1 MEMLLKL
8 LGIEIAKSQAEIN
21 GIENNHTTQIN
32 KAKDDSM
39 KKQLCDKTG
48 QWNKQESTNKD
59 YQEIR
64 DKNATRL
71 QI

>member
-1 MEMLLKL
+1 MESVMEMLLKL

-39 KKQLCDKTG
+39 KKKT
-48 QWNKQESTNKD
+48 TM
-59 YQEIR
+59 
-64 DKNATRL
+64 
-71 QI
+71 